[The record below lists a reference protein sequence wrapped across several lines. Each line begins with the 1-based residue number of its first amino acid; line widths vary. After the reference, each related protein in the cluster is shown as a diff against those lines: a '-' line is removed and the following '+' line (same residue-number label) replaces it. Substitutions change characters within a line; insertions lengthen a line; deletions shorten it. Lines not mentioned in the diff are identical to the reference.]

1 MQELKSHYNPTSEG
15 TQRKQFARSNLK
27 KIFYKNENNLSF
39 EKYITK
45 INGVFNVL
53 GKYGFPLY
61 EKQMVDN
68 LL

>member
-27 KIFYKNENNLSF
+27 KIFYKNETNLSF

-53 GKYGFPLY
+53 GT
-61 EKQMVDN
+61 
-68 LL
+68 